1 MRSPLILSHLCISM
15 KITLILIGKTDEP
28 FIEQGFN
35 LYLSRLRHYITINVV
50 VIQALKDTSN
60 LSPQQVKE
68 REAALILKKLSS
80 GSILA
85 VLDEKGTGLRS
96 VEFSVQLQK
105 WMNSGTRELV
115 FLVGGAFGIADE
127 VKKRAAFQL
136 SLSQLTFTHQLV
148 RLIFA
153 EQLYRAFTII
163 RNEPY
168 HNES

>member
-1 MRSPLILSHLCISM
+1 M
-15 KITLILIGKTDEP
+15 KITLILIGKTEEAY
-28 FIEQGFN
+28 IEQGFS
-35 LYLSRLRHYITINVV
+35 LYLARLRHYVPMQ
-50 VIQALKDTSN
+50 VIVIPAIKDASS

-68 REAALILKKLSS
+68 REAVLIIRQLSP
-80 GSILA
+80 GSTLA
-85 VLDEKGTGLRS
+85 VLDEKGTELRS
-96 VEFSVQLQK
+96 VEFSAQLQK

-115 FLVGGAFGIADE
+115 FLVGGAFGISDE

-136 SLSQLTFTHQLV
+136 SLSRLTFTHQLI

-168 HNES
+168 HNE

>member
-1 MRSPLILSHLCISM
+1 M
-15 KITLILIGKTDEP
+15 KITLILIGKTEEA
-28 FIEQGFN
+28 FVEQGFN
-35 LYLSRLRHYITINVV
+35 LYLSRLRHYITIKVV
-50 VIQALKDTSN
+50 VIPALKVASH

-68 REAALILKKLSS
+68 REAVLILKQLSP
-80 GSILA
+80 GSTLA
-85 VLDEKGTGLRS
+85 VLDEKGTELRS
-96 VEFSVQLQK
+96 VEFSAQLQK
-105 WMNSGTRELV
+105 WMNSGIKELV

-136 SLSQLTFTHQLV
+136 SLSQLTFTHQLI

-168 HNES
+168 HNE